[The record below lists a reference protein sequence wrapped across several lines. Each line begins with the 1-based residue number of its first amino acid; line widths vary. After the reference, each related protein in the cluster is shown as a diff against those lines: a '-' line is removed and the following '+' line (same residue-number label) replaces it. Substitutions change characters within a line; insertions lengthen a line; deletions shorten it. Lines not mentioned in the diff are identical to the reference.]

1 MLEELFRSFM
11 TPEEVVELRDNTQN
25 IRRLKDIFKIVLDLE
40 KNKPKVNE
48 FRVVEGLNMD
58 DLNDKIRQQTVKPY
72 ERYYWR

>member
-1 MLEELFRSFM
+1 M

-72 ERYYWR
+72 ERYYWK